1 MDDPVLNSYL
11 NEFSKSH
18 GFTALREA
26 DVFEYFSAYCV
37 LHRDFSEHTELSDVI
52 VAGGLDTGIDAAA
65 IYLNDI
71 HVTSEAH
78 IHEIVGRQRVEAEFC
93 FIQSKTSRNL
103 NAAEIGS
110 FIQGTKEFFG
120 QKYMPINES
129 IADKRQLSDLVFE
142 RSVRFKAKPRLHLY
156 YCYPGQFLND
166 AVIAARV
173 KAGVD
178 EIKAFGIFSEV
189 LFSFVDSDRL
199 QERYQEVNLRIERE
213 IQMNEFASLPQIPG
227 IRQAYIGLLPCKE
240 LVKLLANSDGKLHK
254 ALFNENVRDFLSKNP
269 VNDEITA
276 TVRSKTEQS
285 KLAALNN
292 GITIVAKAVSLVGKK
307 FTLSDYQVV
316 NGCQTSNIIF
326 MNQSEL
332 LDATAVPVKIIEV
345 DDREIVNDIVRA
357 TNRQTEVKDEAFVVL
372 ADFHKKLERF
382 FMSIED
388 PVDRK
393 IVYERRKRQYAD
405 TAYTPQNIITLTS
418 LTNAFVSCYIED
430 PVDAIDYYGVLLNKY
445 RNRIFV
451 DGHSMWPYL
460 LSSKILR
467 ELEKLCTGN
476 ARKSLWKFR
485 FIIAMMI
492 RRGFGTTPSVT
503 SDGAQKKYVESAL
516 SQINDPKI
524 FLKLVLDAEQKLAAA
539 VKSQG
544 TDFDARN
551 AHQDRR
557 FVTAIK

>member
-1 MDDPVLNSYL
+1 MDDPILNSYL
-11 NEFSKSH
+11 NEFSKSN
-18 GFTALREA
+18 GLTALREA
-26 DVFEYFSAYCV
+26 DIFEYFSAYCV
-37 LHRDFSEHTELSDVI
+37 LHRDFSEHTELSDTI

-71 HVTSEAH
+71 HVTSAAH
-78 IHEIVGRQRVEAEFC
+78 VEEIISRQRVEAEFC

-110 FIQGTKEFFG
+110 FIQGIKEFFG
-120 QKYMPINES
+120 QKYMPINDS
-129 IADKRQLSDLVFE
+129 IADKRQLSDLVFAK
-142 RSVRFKAKPRLHLY
+142 SVKFKSKPRLHLY
-156 YCYPGQFLND
+156 YCYPGQFIND
-166 AVIAARV
+166 PVISARV
-173 KAGVD
+173 DAGKE
-178 EIKAFGIFSEV
+178 EIKTFGIFSEI
-189 LFSFVDSDRL
+189 LFTFVDSDRL

-276 TVRSKTEQS
+276 TIRSQTEQS

-292 GITIVAKAVSLVGKK
+292 GITIVAKSVSLVGKK
-307 FTLSDYQVV
+307 FTLADYQVV

-326 MNQSEL
+326 MNQDRL

-345 DDREIVNDIVRA
+345 DDRDIVNDIVRA

-382 FMSIED
+382 FMSIDD

-418 LTNAFVSCYIED
+418 LTNAFVSCYLEK
-430 PVDAIDYYGVLLNKY
+430 PVDAIDYYGVLLTKY
-445 RNRIFV
+445 RTKMFV

-485 FIIAMMI
+485 FIIAMMV
-492 RRGFGTTPSVT
+492 RRSFGPPPNIKNDS
-503 SDGAQKKYVESAL
+503 AQKKYVEAAL
-516 SQINDPKI
+516 HQINDSSA
-524 FLKLVLDAEQKLAAA
+524 FLKLVIAAEERLAKG
-539 VKSQG
+539 VISQG
-544 TDFDARN
+544 QDFDKRN

-557 FVTAIK
+557 FVASLR